1 MTALEIANSMS
12 MWILALLTVGIAIFQ
27 AIIFAKKTLKFNKE
41 NRILAPNEIKRAIR
55 TGGIVSL
62 GPALSVFV
70 LAISMIATIG
80 APVTLMRV
88 GIIGS
93 VSTELM
99 AANIGTELV
108 GVTLGKDIL
117 TPEALATALFAMA
130 SMSLGYLI
138 FVPFLTRGLGKRV
151 LSVITPG
158 ENNKNNKMA
167 TFFGMIFPIL
177 VYALLV
183 LAQVSGSIENTLTLI
198 FAIVFMMILDGGG
211 RKMNWKWMGEWSM
224 GLTVLVSMVFGTCL
238 HLIIGG

>member
-1 MTALEIANSMS
+1 MTALEIANSIS
-12 MWILALLTVGIAIFQ
+12 MWILALFTVGIAIVQ

-41 NRILAPNEIKRAIR
+41 SGILTQDEIKKTIR
-55 TGGIVSL
+55 TGGIVSI

-93 VSTELM
+93 VSTELL

-108 GVTLGKDIL
+108 GVTLGKDVL
-117 TPEALATALFAMA
+117 TPEALTTALFAMA

-158 ENNKNNKMA
+158 ENNRHNKLA

-198 FAIVFMMILDGGG
+198 FALVLMLILDVCG

-224 GLTVLVSMVFGTCL
+224 GLTVLASMVFGTCL
-238 HLIIGG
+238 HMVIGG